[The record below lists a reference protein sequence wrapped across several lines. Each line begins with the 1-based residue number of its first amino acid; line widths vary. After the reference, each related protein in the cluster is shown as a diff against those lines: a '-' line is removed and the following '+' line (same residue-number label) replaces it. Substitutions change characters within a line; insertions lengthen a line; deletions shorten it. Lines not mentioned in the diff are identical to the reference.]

1 MSKKPFLPPEGDTE
15 PFEQWEE
22 TIIARGHCSISPGG
36 PAVRQGAV
44 LQEILNDLQSPEG
57 EVRAAAVRQLC
68 PCRTAWDIP
77 VQRYIAAMQDD
88 PSSSVRHEVQH
99 VLHEDSHWGKKLQ
112 FRRVKADLEAEEED
126 ASEPGPHS
134 IGFRRR
140 PRPRTKGATAR
151 MGWSPRPKR

>member
-1 MSKKPFLPPEGDTE
+1 
-15 PFEQWEE
+15 
-22 TIIARGHCSISPGG
+22 PGG
-36 PAVRQGAV
+36 PAVKQSAA
-44 LQEILNDLQSPEG
+44 LQQLLCELQSSDAG
-57 EVRAAAVRQLC
+57 TRAAAVRQLC
-68 PCRTAWDIP
+68 PCRTSWDVP

-88 PSSSVRHEVQH
+88 PSNSVRHEVQH

-126 ASEPGPHS
+126 GPELGPHS

-151 MGWSPRPKR
+151 MGW